1 MIGAFA
7 LRRFSFTMKK
17 FSYLHTFARLL
28 AIAAIICTMGAC
40 SKGSGIPTLIPSED
54 ESVVEENQDG
64 QINETLA
71 KEAGEERLIYRVGPV
86 DLPAYTEAD
95 VDDPLVLNF
104 KLSRPMWVI
113 GFEPLMVDA
122 NGEEVEGQLL
132 HSAIV
137 SNLHEENQ
145 LCTSANVGN
154 PFVIA
159 TSTLTNV
166 KFPRGYGYPVLATD
180 PLEAKVIV
188 RNPTE
193 TSYLNVYFELALI
206 AKPMNEFVKMKDIKP
221 MLLDVDAC
229 NHKPLSVEPNNIS
242 RTQAT
247 YMLQD
252 PYKLIVANGALQ
264 NYGICVE
271 LTANKEVLPF
281 WTAEA
286 VVGDHNHI
294 LDLRNDPFADPA
306 GVPFKRGDSVTL
318 SVVYDNTSTGWID
331 DATVAAMAYFTPE
344 EE

>member
-1 MIGAFA
+1 
-7 LRRFSFTMKK
+7 MKK
-17 FSYLHTFARLL
+17 FNCLHKLLGFA
-28 AIAAIICTMGAC
+28 AIAVALCTTSACTQGGGAP
-40 SKGSGIPTLIPSED
+40 SLISSDD
-54 ESVVEENQDG
+54 EAAATEEQDG
-64 QINETLA
+64 QINEALA
-71 KEAGEERLIYRVGPV
+71 NEAGEERLIYRIGPV

-95 VDDPLVLNF
+95 VDDALVLNF

-122 NGEEVEGQLL
+122 NGEEVDGQLL

-137 SNLHEENQ
+137 SNLHEENP

-159 TSTLTNV
+159 TSTLTSV
-166 KFPRGYGYPVLATD
+166 KFPNGYGYPVLATD
-180 PLEAKVIV
+180 PLEARVVV

-193 TSYLNVYFELALI
+193 TSYLNVYFEITLV
-206 AKPMNEFVKMKDIKP
+206 AKEMNEFVKMKDIKP

-242 RTQAT
+242 RSQAT

-264 NYGICVE
+264 SYGICVE

-318 SVVYDNTSTGWID
+318 SVVYDNTSNGWID
-331 DATVAAMAYFTPE
+331 DATAAAMAYFTPE